1 MPSSYVYNKYE
12 VLDLTYSLVN
22 SNLNFSFVMVLFVIE
37 VLIRYFSIFCLCY
50 LMIQSKFKS
59 WEWILILFITAF
71 IYFVAIIKIS
81 IKAPETKSEYLLRE
95 SFNSLEEN

>member
-1 MPSSYVYNKYE
+1 
-12 VLDLTYSLVN
+12 
-22 SNLNFSFVMVLFVIE
+22 
-37 VLIRYFSIFCLCY
+37 
-50 LMIQSKFKS
+50 MIQSNFKT

-95 SFNSLEEN
+95 SFNSLE